1 MVGKKGDGAVFET
14 GAGDNF
20 LIKMFIYL
28 PILILLLGPLV
39 ILILRLAR
47 PNFVYHWLIAVAG
60 ALVAWPVLIVAGFR
74 LPQTLTLVTW
84 QIGTVFSSTVN
95 LSLDQFSW
103 PYALGLTTLVL
114 AVILTDVARAGE
126 ADWANWAGSLF
137 ETALGLLAV
146 MAGNPLTL
154 LLAWTA
160 IDLVELLVLLGEVL
174 PSKVRERI
182 VLAFSVRVLGSVLL
196 IAAGVVAWSDNQTLT
211 FAITS
216 PQPILLM
223 ILAAGLR
230 LGVFPLHLPFLQELS
245 LRRGVGT
252 IIRLVPAVTAFVL
265 LGRMAFALEGAG
277 VKVLFA
283 PVLLGLAGLAALFS
297 GASWLIAIDEL
308 EGRQTWILGMGS
320 LVIASTIRAQ
330 PVASLAWGLATVFS
344 GGLLFLS
351 SLRDRRISWL
361 PLLGLVGLSTL
372 PFTPAWNG
380 SNLFRAP
387 FDPFLLLFFIAFVL
401 LMLGYYRH
409 ALRPGARLGGVERWV
424 WVIYP
429 VGLALLP
436 ATHFAI
442 GWLIKPTL
450 TEVSLAGW
458 LLGPIGVAFLIAG
471 IIWGRRDIRIPQ
483 FIVDILD
490 YVFSFRWLYFLFGL
504 LFRLVERLV
513 VFLTTILEGAGGVL
527 WIALWILLLIAFLV
541 TGRGG

>member
-1 MVGKKGDGAVFET
+1 M
-14 GAGDNF
+14 
-20 LIKMFIYL
+20 
-28 PILILLLGPLV
+28 
-39 ILILRLAR
+39 
-47 PNFVYHWLIAVAG
+47 
-60 ALVAWPVLIVAGFR
+60 
-74 LPQTLTLVTW
+74 
-84 QIGTVFSSTVN
+84 
-95 LSLDQFSW
+95 
-103 PYALGLTTLVL
+103 
-114 AVILTDVARAGE
+114 
-126 ADWANWAGSLF
+126 
-137 ETALGLLAV
+137 
-146 MAGNPLTL
+146 
-154 LLAWTA
+154 
-160 IDLVELLVLLGEVL
+160 
-174 PSKVRERI
+174 
-182 VLAFSVRVLGSVLL
+182 LAFSVRVLGSVLL

-230 LGVFPLHLPFLQELS
+230 LGVFPLHLPFLQELP
-245 LRRGVGT
+245 LRRGLGT

-265 LGRMAFALEGAG
+265 LGRMAFALEQAG

-283 PVLLGLAGLAALFS
+283 PVLLGLTGLAALFS
-297 GASWLIAIDEL
+297 GASWLIAADEL
-308 EGRQTWILGMGS
+308 EGRQAWILGMGS

-330 PVASLAWGLATVFS
+330 PAASLAWGLAAVFS

-351 SLRDRRISWL
+351 SLRDRRLSWL

-387 FDPFLLLFFIAFVL
+387 FDPFLMLFFIAIVL

-424 WVIYP
+424 WMIYP

-442 GWLIKPTL
+442 GWLMKPAL
-450 TEVSLAGW
+450 TEVSLSGW
-458 LLGPIGVAFLIAG
+458 LLGPIGVAFLFAG
-471 IIWGRRDIRIPQ
+471 IIWGRRVNRVPK

-490 YVFSFRWLYFLFGL
+490 FVFSFRWLYFLFGL
-504 LFRLVERLV
+504 LFGLVERLV
-513 VFLTTILEGAGGVL
+513 DFLTTILEGAGGLL
-527 WIALWILLLIAFLV
+527 WIVLWILLLIAFLV